1 MLMNEYPNH
10 PLTMQAVLSLCD
22 NPMDLLRGLLSMRH
36 SRKQSKHKKAQA
48 KRVRKNRRRR

>member
-1 MLMNEYPNH
+1 MNEYPNH